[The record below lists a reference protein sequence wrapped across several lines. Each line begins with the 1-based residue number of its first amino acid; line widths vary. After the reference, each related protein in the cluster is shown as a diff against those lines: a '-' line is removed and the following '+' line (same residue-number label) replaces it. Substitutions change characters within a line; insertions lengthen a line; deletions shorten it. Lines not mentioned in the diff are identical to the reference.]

1 MVMKPEVKDRI
12 MSHEHPV
19 TAAIYNS
26 KFNQVSK
33 PNKRQQSI
41 KCLGSVF
48 NCEKNFKT
56 TFPRTVAMSQE
67 PQELRGIRSDR
78 VKLNKLVVLDVS
90 HLMTVVLV
98 DKGKWFRINQSIDQ
112 SITKPKEVLCCVFLF
127 EAWPLV
133 QKQKGSN

>member
-1 MVMKPEVKDRI
+1 

-98 DKGKWFRINQSIDQ
+98 DKGKWLRINQSR
-112 SITKPKEVLCCVFLF
+112 SPKKYFVAFFLF

-133 QKQKGSN
+133 QKHKGSN

>member
-41 KCLGSVF
+41 KRLGSAF
-48 NCEKNFKT
+48 NC
-56 TFPRTVAMSQE
+56 
-67 PQELRGIRSDR
+67 
-78 VKLNKLVVLDVS
+78 
-90 HLMTVVLV
+90 
-98 DKGKWFRINQSIDQ
+98 GKIS
-112 SITKPKEVLCCVFLF
+112 K
-127 EAWPLV
+127 WPFIGRL
-133 QKQKGSN
+133 QCHKSRKS